1 MAKNTLMVNT
11 FTNGILGPEV
21 PMLGPVKDGGFIVAN
36 TAPRLLGPH
45 ADSGNTW
52 RT

>member
-36 TAPRLLGPH
+36 TAPGCLMC
-45 ADSGNTW
+45 
-52 RT
+52 